1 MSCFCGRTKR
11 PLEEVPLTCHVFE
24 QTDDQKT
31 LKQKMFFS
39 IALLL
44 MFSQVENVLWCIRK
58 VFLLLELQHV
68 QDMRYP
74 VRHQIGPIRRFQSG
88 ERAFISIRPLP

>member
-31 LKQKMFFS
+31 LKNQIYFS
-39 IALLL
+39 IALLVL
-44 MFSQVENVLWCIRK
+44 LQVENVTIAAHGASE
-58 VFLLLELQHV
+58 VHV
-68 QDMRYP
+68 VQK
-74 VRHQIGPIRRFQSG
+74 
-88 ERAFISIRPLP
+88 